1 MKTRATHALFALLV
15 VLIAGCRPPDR
26 TYSSSSTFTPG
37 STVAELT
44 EAGVRVVVSLESD
57 DQHRPVLRAT
67 FTPLE
72 SGFHL
77 YGKDLPLTGVQ
88 GVGRPTRL
96 DLPKQSSI
104 RAVGPAFTDV
114 TPQDLQFDAIGAALP
129 VYPEGPVTIR
139 LPVEL
144 SPAQGDFTAQLAL
157 SYMACQTN
165 GQCRFPVSN
174 KVVDVH
180 IPKLQ

>member
-1 MKTRATHALFALLV
+1 MKNRGIH
-15 VLIAGCRPPDR
+15 VLIALVVMLATSCHPPER

-37 STVAELT
+37 PAIAELT
-44 EAGVRVVVSLESD
+44 EASVRVVASIEWD
-57 DQHRPVLRAT
+57 DQHRPILRAT

-72 SGFHL
+72 AGFHL
-77 YGKDLPLTGVQ
+77 YGKDLPPTGIQ

-104 RAVGPAFTDV
+104 RAVGPAFSDV
-114 TPQDLQFDAIGAALP
+114 VPHDLQFDAIGAALP
-129 VYPEGPVTIR
+129 IYPEGPVSIR

-144 SPAQGDFTAQLAL
+144 RPADGGFIAQLAV

-165 GQCRFPVSN
+165 GQCRIPVTN
-174 KVVDVH
+174 KAIEAR
-180 IPKLQ
+180 IPKL